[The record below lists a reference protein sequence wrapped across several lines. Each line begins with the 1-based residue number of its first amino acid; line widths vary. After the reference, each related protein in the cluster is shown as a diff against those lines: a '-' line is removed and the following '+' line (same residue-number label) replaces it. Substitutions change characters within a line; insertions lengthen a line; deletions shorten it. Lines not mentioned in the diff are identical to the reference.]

1 MCGRRRRRLPWRV
14 VEEVRAETEGALDE
28 VGLDEIAAHL
38 RLLLPKEDAVEE
50 AVHPGDGGGHQV
62 PLLTAEL
69 HIPPFLLLVS
79 QVGDAGEQHAAE
91 AAGRIIEGL
100 AGLHVEHLGHEVG
113 YGAVRV
119 ELGCDVTRVV
129 GKFFDKILVALA
141 GLALGQDGDGQF
153 QRGEVLDEV
162 AQPAIGQAVFI
173 RPLGIAKDPEELVG
187 VGRLDG
193 PHGLLASSTAPWTK
207 VAMFNP
213 DRRWRRQGE
222 DWAAS
227 CSAEKRD
234 PSRAAVFSDWRASRK
249 STNCNASS

>member
-14 VEEVRAETEGALDE
+14 VEEVRSETEAALDE
-28 VGLDEIAAHL
+28 VGLDELAAHL

-119 ELGCDVTRVV
+119 EIGCDVSRVV

-173 RPLGIAKDPEELVG
+173 HPLGIAKDPEELVG

-193 PHGLLASSTAPWTK
+193 PHGLLASSTAPSTK
-207 VAMFNP
+207 VAMLNP

-227 CSAEKRD
+227 CSAENRD